1 MGAHFFQT
9 TAYKYISLKN
19 NKESATNLTLDN
31 YIVKMDR
38 LNINLAQGY
47 FHQHFVKLNII
58 QIRLKNNSIIN
69 RKICSV
75 SIFKADI
82 QLITPIVDNYNDKSH
97 IKESL
102 WILIHLYLIIEKIHL
117 PFPSE

>member
-31 YIVKMDR
+31 YIMKMDR

-102 WILIHLYLIIEKIHL
+102 
-117 PFPSE
+117 